1 MIRVSYAVLTSDN
14 VEADMQAVFFAHGP
28 FAKSIKATA
37 RRRDGTVKR
46 GWVSTEPHVMESESA
61 PQLDHRSSADSRLR
75 KSGDLLAGHALDGAG
90 VTGAASQW
98 DGRVL
103 GRVPE
108 GRSVIAL
115 DPGCSVVFQGYDRR
129 FHPQVSTGVCR
140 LKPGTRVQLS
150 THNQYACC
158 NDL

>member
-1 MIRVSYAVLTSDN
+1 MTRRCYAVLTSDN

-28 FAKSIKATA
+28 FAKSIKATS

-61 PQLDHRSSADSRLR
+61 PQLDHRYSTDSRLCQSR
-75 KSGDLLAGHALDGAG
+75 NLLPGYALDGAG

-98 DGRVL
+98 DSRVL

-108 GRSVIAL
+108 GRSVIAS
-115 DPGCSVVFQGYDRR
+115 DPSCSVSRI
-129 FHPQVSTGVCR
+129 
-140 LKPGTRVQLS
+140 
-150 THNQYACC
+150 
-158 NDL
+158 